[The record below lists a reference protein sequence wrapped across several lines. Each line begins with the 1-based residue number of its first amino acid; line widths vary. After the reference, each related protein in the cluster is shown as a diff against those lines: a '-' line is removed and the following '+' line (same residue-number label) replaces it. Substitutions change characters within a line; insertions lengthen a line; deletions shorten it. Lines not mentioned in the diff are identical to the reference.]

1 MSKDYYNILGVQ
13 RSATDDDIKKA
24 FRRLAHQYHP
34 DKQGGN
40 EAKFKEIN
48 EAYQVLS
55 DSAKRQQY
63 DQYGRVFDGAAGS
76 GGGFSWEDAMR
87 QGGFSSG
94 SWNVEGDLG
103 DMLGDLFGFG
113 SGRSSRARERK
124 GSDIAM
130 DITIEFREAVKGVE
144 REISYARIAS
154 CRECNGTRASKGSS
168 ITACSSCHG
177 SGATKQVRQTIL
189 GHMQTSVPCSTC
201 HATGKKIEKPC
212 SQCSGTGAHRA
223 HEKLTVSIPAGID
236 NGNTIRLKG
245 QGESVAYGSS
255 SGDLYL
261 TVHVKS
267 DKRFSRDGMD
277 IRMVQN
283 IALSQAVLGDRL
295 ELDTFDGPA
304 ILTIAPGTQSGS
316 VLTVKS
322 YGMPMLNKQGKG
334 NLLVTLHVE
343 TPLKLTKKQKELFEQ
358 LRKEGL

>member
-1 MSKDYYNILGVQ
+1 MILGIS
-13 RSATDDDIKKA
+13 RGASDDDIKKA

-55 DSAKRQQY
+55 DSTKRQQY
-63 DQYGRVFDGAAGS
+63 DQYGRVFDGASGA

-113 SGRSSRARERK
+113 SARSSRSRERK

-130 DITIEFREAVKGVE
+130 DITIEFREAVKGAQ

-154 CRECNGTRASKGSS
+154 CRECNGTRAAKGSS
-168 ITACSSCHG
+168 ISNCSSCHG
-177 SGATKQVRQTIL
+177 TGAVKQVRQTIL
-189 GHMQTSVPCSTC
+189 GHMQTSASCSAC
-201 HATGKKIEKPC
+201 HATGKKIEKSCP
-212 SQCSGTGAHRA
+212 QCSGTGVHRV
-223 HEKLTVSIPAGID
+223 HEKLTVTIPAGID

-245 QGESVAYGSS
+245 QGESVAYGSTV
-255 SGDLYL
+255 GDLYL
-261 TVHVKS
+261 SVRVKG

-277 IRMVQN
+277 IRMTHN
-283 IALSQAVLGDRL
+283 ISLSQATLGDRI
-295 ELDTFDGPA
+295 ELDTLDGRVA
-304 ILTIAPGTQSGS
+304 MTISSGTQSGT
-316 VLTVKS
+316 VLTLKNL
-322 YGMPMLNKQGKG
+322 GMPMLNKQGRG
-334 NLLVTLHVE
+334 NLLVTIHIE
-343 TPLKLTKKQKELFEQ
+343 IPQKLTKKQKELFEQ